1 MNDLGTAKPKIA
13 VIDYQAGNIR
23 SVEKALTQSG
33 ADAVVSSVPGV
44 IESCD
49 GVVFPGQGACDS
61 SMLNLRSHSLDHL
74 ILRLISNE
82 KPFLGVCLGLQLLL
96 QHSEEGDED
105 CLGLIEGTVKRF
117 PKGHKIPHMG
127 WNEVNI
133 RSDHPVLSGVPNN
146 SYFYFVHSYYAEPT
160 DKNIIAGTTTY
171 GIEFCSAVAFD
182 NVVAVQFHPEKSGD
196 VGLKIYENFVQF
208 TNMSRGVLS

>member
-33 ADAVVSSVPGV
+33 ADAVISSVPGV

-96 QHSEEGDED
+96 QHSEEEMK
-105 CLGLIEGTVKRF
+105 TV
-117 PKGHKIPHMG
+117 
-127 WNEVNI
+127 WV
-133 RSDHPVLSGVPNN
+133 
-146 SYFYFVHSYYAEPT
+146 
-160 DKNIIAGTTTY
+160 
-171 GIEFCSAVAFD
+171 
-182 NVVAVQFHPEKSGD
+182 
-196 VGLKIYENFVQF
+196 
-208 TNMSRGVLS
+208 

>member
-117 PKGHKIPHMG
+117 PQGHKIPHMG

-146 SYFYFVHSYYAEPT
+146 SYFYF
-160 DKNIIAGTTTY
+160 AGSSALCEISSKKPLFIPDPDLVSKIQ
-171 GIEFCSAVAFD
+171 GIE
-182 NVVAVQFHPEKSGD
+182 NVDKTRNSSGRS
-196 VGLKIYENFVQF
+196 I
-208 TNMSRGVLS
+208 